1 MNFLE
6 FDENEGM
13 IREKVLFVDGRVLYL
28 MEYLKGEIRAKYR
41 FHLDDKD
48 GNILFRYDNA
58 PHHNDVKTFPHHKHM
73 TGDKILP
80 SKEMKFTEVLK
91 VLKEIERLILK

>member
-28 MEYLKGEIRAKYR
+28 MEYLEGETRAKYR

-58 PHHNDVKTFPHHKHM
+58 PHHNDVKTFPHHKHT

-80 SKEMKFTEVLK
+80 SKEMKFVE
-91 VLKEIERLILK
+91 VLKEIEILILK